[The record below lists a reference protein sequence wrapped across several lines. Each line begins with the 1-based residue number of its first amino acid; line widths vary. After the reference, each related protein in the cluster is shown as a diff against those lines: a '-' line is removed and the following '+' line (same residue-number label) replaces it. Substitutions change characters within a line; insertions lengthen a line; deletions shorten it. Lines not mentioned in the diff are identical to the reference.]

1 MYSIKQEHNSK
12 SHKEF
17 SNNMHYRIIRLFS
30 VNLAVVT
37 LVTILMLMPLHIFA
51 SDRAWAA
58 EWTGNSGQEGNNYAP
73 VQETTGPDWNDI
85 CNKISF
91 ALNSP
96 CSDLVNPDNSLT
108 QQGEHVKGCI
118 QNGAVLAGAALLLGF
133 PPTAILSTLPMIA
146 KLGGC
151 GDVIKFGAV
160 NLGQLKDLGNI
171 VG

>member
-1 MYSIKQEHNSK
+1 MYSIKQERNFK
-12 SHKEF
+12 SHKKI
-17 SNNMHYRIIRLFS
+17 SNNMHYRMIRHFS
-30 VNLAVVT
+30 VNLAVVA
-37 LVTILMLMPLHIFA
+37 LVTTLMLPHIFI
-51 SDRAWAA
+51 SNRAWAA
-58 EWTGNSGQEGNNYAP
+58 EWNGQVGDNFIP

-91 ALNSP
+91 ALISP
-96 CSDLVNPDNSLT
+96 CSDLVNPDNTLT

-146 KLGGC
+146 QLGGC
-151 GDVIKFGAV
+151 GDVINFSTV
-160 NLGQLKDLGNI
+160 NLGQLKDLGNL

>member
-1 MYSIKQEHNSK
+1 MYSTKHEGSQTK
-12 SHKEF
+12 T
-17 SNNMHYRIIRLFS
+17 SNNMHCRMIKRLS
-30 VNLAVVT
+30 GNLAVVT
-37 LVTILMLMPLHIFA
+37 LVTTLMLIPPHIFA

-58 EWTGNSGQEGNNYAP
+58 EWTGNSGQGSNNFTP

-91 ALNSP
+91 ALISP
-96 CSDLVNPDNSLT
+96 CSDLVNPDNTLT

-146 KLGGC
+146 QLGGC
-151 GDVIKFGAV
+151 GDVINFSTV

>member
-1 MYSIKQEHNSK
+1 MYSIKQERNCK
-12 SHKEF
+12 SHKKI
-17 SNNMHYRIIRLFS
+17 SNNIHYSS

-37 LVTILMLMPLHIFA
+37 LVITLMLMPPHVFA

-58 EWTGNSGQEGNNYAP
+58 AEWNGNSGQEDNNFTP

-91 ALNSP
+91 ALISP
-96 CSDLVNPDNSLT
+96 CSDLVNPDNTLT

-133 PPTAILSTLPMIA
+133 PPTAILSTLLMVA
-146 KLGGC
+146 KFGGC
-151 GDVIKFGAV
+151 GDVINFGAV
-160 NLGQLKDLGNI
+160 NLSQLKDLGNL

>member
-1 MYSIKQEHNSK
+1 MICYIDDMYSIRNSK
-12 SHKEF
+12 NYTEI
-17 SNNMHYRIIRLFS
+17 SNNMHYRMIRHFS
-30 VNLAVVT
+30 VNLAVVMS
-37 LVTILMLMPLHIFA
+37 VTTLMLMPPHIFA
-51 SDRAWAA
+51 LQS
-58 EWTGNSGQEGNNYAP
+58 NNFIQ

-91 ALNSP
+91 ALNSA

-118 QNGAVLAGAALLLGF
+118 QNGAVLVGAALLLGF

-146 KLGGC
+146 QLGGC
-151 GDVIKFGAV
+151 GDVINFGTV
-160 NLGQLKDLGNI
+160 NLGNL

>member
-1 MYSIKQEHNSK
+1 MNSIKQERNCK
-12 SHKEF
+12 SHKK
-17 SNNMHYRIIRLFS
+17 MHYRMMRHFS
-30 VNLAVVT
+30 VNLVVVMS
-37 LVTILMLMPLHIFA
+37 VTTLMLMPHIFA

-58 EWTGNSGQEGNNYAP
+58 EWNGNSGQEGNNFTP

-91 ALNSP
+91 ALISP
-96 CSDLVNPDNSLT
+96 CSDLVNPDNTLT

-118 QNGAVLAGAALLLGF
+118 QNGAVLAGGALLLGF

-146 KLGGC
+146 QLGGC
-151 GDVIKFGAV
+151 GDVINFGAV
-160 NLGQLKDLGNI
+160 NLGQLKDLGNL

>member
-1 MYSIKQEHNSK
+1 MVPPQTIIATTTI
-12 SHKEF
+12 
-17 SNNMHYRIIRLFS
+17 SNNGRASNHIS
-30 VNLAVVT
+30 APAVVT
-37 LVTILMLMPLHIFA
+37 LVTTLMLMPHIFA

-58 EWTGNSGQEGNNYAP
+58 EWNGNSGQEGNNFTP
-73 VQETTGPDWNDI
+73 VQETTGSDWNDI

-91 ALNSP
+91 ALISP
-96 CSDLVNPDNSLT
+96 CSELVNPDNSLT

-146 KLGGC
+146 QLGGC
-151 GDVIKFGAV
+151 GNVINFGAV
-160 NLGQLKDLGNI
+160 NLSQLKDLGNL